1 MNFQSNIIEV
11 YRHNSYITLKTVD
24 FNTHLHFAEMTGGGG
39 GGAGEQ
45 NNTEYFVVYRYKS

>member
-24 FNTHLHFAEMTGGGG
+24 FNMHLHFAEMTGGG

>member
-1 MNFQSNIIEV
+1 MNFQSNIIEI
-11 YRHNSYITLKTVD
+11 YHHNSYITLKTVD
-24 FNTHLHFAEMTGGGG
+24 FDMHVHFAEMTGGG